1 MSGSALRRYIRRP
14 RLAEMTASSIEVFF
28 REVSSKSIPHS
39 ILDGGEAASMDGTL
53 ATEMPH
59 ILIVTGDAGESY
71 EALYAVHRLRE
82 EGWRVTVAAPS
93 VRRLHLVIHDFEPG
107 WDTYVERPGYGLE
120 ADLSFDQIDVK
131 GYDGILILGG
141 RAPEY
146 LRNDRRLLDV
156 VREFDAQQKWIFAI
170 CHGIQVLAAAGI
182 TKGKRITCYEHVR
195 FEAEQAGG
203 TFVDQQ
209 AVRDGRM
216 VTGQTWQ
223 SHPEFYREIFA
234 CLAG

>member
-1 MSGSALRRYIRRP
+1 MSQ
-14 RLAEMTASSIEVFF
+14 
-28 REVSSKSIPHS
+28 
-39 ILDGGEAASMDGTL
+39 
-53 ATEMPH
+53 

-71 EALYAVHRLRE
+71 EALYAVHRFRE
-82 EGWRVTVAAPS
+82 ENWRVTVAAPS
-93 VRRLHLVIHDFEPG
+93 VRRLHLVMHDFEPG

-120 ADLSFDQIDVK
+120 ADLSFDQVVDVAN
-131 GYDGILILGG
+131 YDAILILGG

-146 LRNDRRLLDV
+146 LRNDLRLLDI
-156 VREFDAQQKWIFAI
+156 VREFDLQQKWIFAI
-170 CHGIQVLAAAGI
+170 CHGIQVLAAAGL
-182 TKGKRITCYEHVR
+182 TNGKRITCYEHVR

-234 CLAG
+234 GLPSHRRS